1 MAALP
6 NSDDP
11 NPPDRPR
18 HMPSD
23 LRRARPVR
31 ATPPPLEDFHVSAD
45 DETEHAHTHEHEAD
59 WQRQLRRRRS
69 NWPGFLIVGLG
80 ALALAGGLGFLVSGQ
95 DETKPDAG
103 SVATN
108 AVTPAPDQQSAS
120 VPSAPG
126 RVELLAAPLRA
137 APPEPAREASPTPSA
152 VPVQPA
158 PERRSRL

>member
-31 ATPPPLEDFHVSAD
+31 ATPPPLAAVDVSAD
-45 DETEHAHTHEHEAD
+45 YETEHTHAHEHEAD
-59 WQRQLRRRRS
+59 WQRQLRRRRRS

-80 ALALAGGLGFLVSGQ
+80 ALALAGGLLFS
-95 DETKPDAG
+95 
-103 SVATN
+103 
-108 AVTPAPDQQSAS
+108 
-120 VPSAPG
+120 
-126 RVELLAAPLRA
+126 
-137 APPEPAREASPTPSA
+137 
-152 VPVQPA
+152 
-158 PERRSRL
+158 